1 MRVGL
6 GISVFAHVAL
16 LGFGFVAFPDA
27 EAFKPE
33 AIEALP
39 VDLVTVSDV
48 TISLRATGF
57 GDPAGGQAAAQG
69 RGEGGDRRAGSS
81 RETCGEAGGSGAP
94 AAGRSP
100 PPARTG
106 T

>member
-39 VDLVTVSDV
+39 ST
-48 TISLRATGF
+48 
-57 GDPAGGQAAAQG
+57 
-69 RGEGGDRRAGSS
+69 SS
-81 RETCGEAGGSGAP
+81 P
-94 AAGRSP
+94 YPMLRSP
-100 PPARTG
+100 
-106 T
+106 